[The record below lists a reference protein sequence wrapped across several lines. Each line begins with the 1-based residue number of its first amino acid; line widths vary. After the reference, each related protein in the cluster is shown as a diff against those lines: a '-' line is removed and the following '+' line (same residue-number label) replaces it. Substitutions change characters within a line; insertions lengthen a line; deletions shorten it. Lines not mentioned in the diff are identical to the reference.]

1 MFIKKNNSFTNI
13 QKIFTENKKEAS
25 TKVSSK
31 ETKLR
36 YGRVREH
43 LANERTYLSWMRSA
57 ISLIGFGLITVR
69 LQIFQSPVY
78 GSEITWKLGLIL
90 SFVGLITVLLSTF
103 HFFAVRRDIDTDFY
117 QPAGRWVILSSLA
130 VTFLGTG
137 VVYYVFTA
145 SF

>member
-1 MFIKKNNSFTNI
+1 MFIKKNNSFTSI
-13 QKIFTENKKEAS
+13 PKIFTENKKEAS

>member
-1 MFIKKNNSFTNI
+1 MFIKKNNSFTPN

-25 TKVSSK
+25 TEISSK

-69 LQIFQSPVY
+69 LQVFQSPTY

-103 HFFAVRRDIDTDFY
+103 HFFAVRRDIDADFY
-117 QPAGRWVILSSLA
+117 QPGGRWVILSSLA